1 MSGVNDYMVLISG
14 ESGTGKS
21 SSLENLQDHPGV
33 LYLNCEAGKKLPF
46 RNNFSDVTVTDPYA
60 ITDMFDYL
68 LANDYTIPHPRN
80 GTVKIHTVVIDMLTF
95 LLDMYESK
103 YIVGSAN
110 GQQAWGNFQQYFK
123 MLFQDKI
130 ASVKI
135 NVIVLA
141 HTLAVYNE
149 STMAFDVKVPVKGAL
164 KNNGIEA
171 YFSTVVSTK
180 KVPLTKLEDYQS
192 DLLNITEDDE
202 LVGYKHVFQTRLTKE
217 TTGER
222 IRAPMRMFSK
232 AQTYM
237 DNDVQLLLNHLHS
250 YYQPQ

>member
-80 GTVKIHTVVIDMLTF
+80 GTVKIHTVVIDTLTF